1 MKWKGFAVGCLFL
14 FLVSTVTPM
23 IVGEDIKTAQAFS
36 SEKTRNSIEMNRYTI
51 YRFPEGYPNV
61 SNSHEPGETTNPVSD
76 VGVEKLFQ
84 SLGSSG
90 GQIDSPW
97 PMQGHDAV
105 HSGRGVD
112 STESNFGQDLWAYQ
126 TQGIFYGSP
135 VIDSQET
142 IYFLCRSLYAL
153 RSNGTLKWLYS
164 SGGSTETSPAIDDNG
179 TIYYGTSGVDNRFYA
194 INSNGSLKWFIQTAK
209 VMASPVIS
217 PDGTIIFPNSHANQL
232 VALYP
237 NGTKKWE
244 FQTNHVIY
252 STPAVGPDGTV
263 YVGSHDCYIYAVNP
277 NGTLKWSFLTGAW
290 VHGSPSIG
298 TEGTV
303 YCGSDD
309 GYLYALYPNNG
320 SMKWRLAIGA
330 SYASPTIGL
339 DGTLYLGVWEKRF
352 YAINPDGIVKWSF
365 DTSPG
370 KVWGSTAAL
379 SADGTLYFATA
390 DLEWSG
396 GVELIALEVN
406 GTVKWRRPLSSTFSS
421 PAIGRNGTVYIG
433 NTDYHGELRAFGYGL
448 LQVEANGPYEGD
460 DRTPINFT
468 GSIIGGLPPYTFH
481 WDFGDGGTSSEQ
493 NPTYRY
499 TAIGT
504 YTATFTIQ
512 DSEGNESSDTAN
524 VTITYALPSVT
535 LVKPVLA
542 IYIMNIKVLPLSPDH
557 FIGPYIIGPIV
568 VKVDAYQE
576 QFGIDRVEFY
586 INDRLRNVDKEAPYN
601 WAWIIPTIRYVKLS
615 VCAIDN
621 SGNCSKFV
629 ETWPMKIF

>member
-1 MKWKGFAVGCLFL
+1 MRSKLQMLFVIYVI
-14 FLVSTVTPM
+14 FVFTANLVSPVISLSSDQGIVFKESSNNLRLPQHLILEIILPPITYNESNINYLLSSIDGNTDTV
-23 IVGEDIKTAQAFS
+23 
-36 SEKTRNSIEMNRYTI
+36 
-51 YRFPEGYPNV
+51 
-61 SNSHEPGETTNPVSD
+61 
-76 VGVEKLFQ
+76 
-84 SLGSSG
+84 
-90 GQIDSPW
+90 W
-97 PMQGHDAV
+97 PMQGHDST
-105 HSGRGVD
+105 HSGRGID
-112 STESNFGQDLWAYQ
+112 STERNFGQDLWMYPS
-126 TQGIFYGSP
+126 QGNLYGSP
-135 VIDSQET
+135 VIDSQGT
-142 IYFLCRSLYAL
+142 IYICAFNLYAL
-153 RSNGTLKWLYS
+153 NSNGTLKWFYPNKC
-164 SGGSTETSPAIDDNG
+164 TMQTAPAIGDNG
-179 TIYYGTSGVDNRFYA
+179 TIYYGTSMGSDDRFYA
-194 INSNGSLKWFIQTAK
+194 FNPNGTFKWFIPTAK
-209 VMASPVIS
+209 IMASPTIS
-217 PDGTIIFPNSHANQL
+217 PDGTIIFPNSHANKL

-244 FQTNHVIY
+244 FPTNHVIY
-252 STPAVGPDGTV
+252 STPAVGSDGTV
-263 YVGSHDCYIYAVNP
+263 YVGSHDRYIYAVNP

-290 VHGSPSIG
+290 VHGSPSIAND
-298 TEGTV
+298 GTV

-320 SMKWRLAIGA
+320 SMKWRLAIGS

-352 YAINPDGIVKWSF
+352 YAINPDGTVKWSF

-396 GVELIALEVN
+396 GVEFISLWTN

-421 PAIGRNGTVYIG
+421 PAIGRDGTVYIG
-433 NTDYHGELRAFGYGL
+433 NTDYHGQLRAFGYGR
-448 LQVEANGPYEGD
+448 LQAEANGPYKGD
-460 DRTPINFT
+460 DQTPIKFT

-493 NPTYRY
+493 NPSYRY
-499 TAIGT
+499 TTIGT
-504 YTATFTIQ
+504 YTATFTIR
-512 DSEGNESSDTAN
+512 DGEGNESSDAAN

-557 FIGPYIIGPIV
+557 FIGPYIIGPII

-576 QFGIDRVEFY
+576 PFGIDRVEFY
-586 INDRLRNVDKEAPYN
+586 INDRLRHVDKETPYS
-601 WAWIIPTIRYVKLS
+601 WAWIIPTIRCVKLS
-615 VCAIDN
+615 VCAVDN
-621 SGNCSKFV
+621 SGNYSKFV

>member
-1 MKWKGFAVGCLFL
+1 MPSKVHMIFAIYVIFV
-14 FLVSTVTPM
+14 FTANLVSPVISSSSNQGIVFKESSKNLRLPQHLALESILPPIKYNESHVNYLLLSIDENTDTVW
-23 IVGEDIKTAQAFS
+23 
-36 SEKTRNSIEMNRYTI
+36 
-51 YRFPEGYPNV
+51 
-61 SNSHEPGETTNPVSD
+61 
-76 VGVEKLFQ
+76 L
-84 SLGSSG
+84 
-90 GQIDSPW
+90 
-97 PMQGHDAV
+97 MQGHDAA
-105 HSGRGVD
+105 HTGRSFNG
-112 STESNFGQDLWAYQ
+112 TECNYAQDLWRYE
-126 TQGIFYGSP
+126 TSSVLYGSP
-135 VIDSQET
+135 VIDSEGT
-142 IYFLCRSLYAL
+142 VYFGSFSLQAFNP
-153 RSNGTLKWLYS
+153 NGTLKWAHP
-164 SGGSTETSPAIDDNG
+164 GNMETAPAIDDNG
-179 TIYYGTSGVDNRFYA
+179 IIYYGTSRGVDDRFYA
-194 INSNGSLKWFIQTAK
+194 IYPNGTLKWFIPTAK
-209 VMASPVIS
+209 IMASPVIS
-217 PDGTIIFPNSHANQL
+217 PDGTIIFPNSHANTL
-232 VALYP
+232 IAIHP

-244 FQTNHVIY
+244 FLTNHVIY
-252 STPAVGPDGTV
+252 STPAVGSDGTV
-263 YVGSHDCYIYAVNP
+263 YVGSHDCYVYAVNP

-298 TEGTV
+298 SDGTI

-320 SMKWRLAIGA
+320 SMKWQLAIGA

-352 YAINPDGIVKWSF
+352 YAINPDGTIKWSF

-379 SADGTLYFATA
+379 SADGTMYFATA

-396 GVELIALEVN
+396 GVELIALWTN
-406 GTVKWRRPLSSTFSS
+406 GIVKWRRPFSSTFSS
-421 PAIGRNGTVYIG
+421 PAIGRDGTLYIG
-433 NTDYHGELRAFGYGL
+433 NNKEHDVGQLRALGYGS
-448 LQVEANGPYEGD
+448 LQADANGPYEGD
-460 DRTPINFT
+460 DQMPINFT
-468 GSIIGGLPPYTFH
+468 GSIIGGLPPYTFN

-493 NPTYRY
+493 NPSYRY

-504 YTATFTIQ
+504 YTATFIIR

-576 QFGIDRVEFY
+576 PFGIDRVEFY
-586 INDRLRNVDKEAPYN
+586 INDQLRHVDKEAPYS
-601 WAWIIPTIRYVKLS
+601 WAWIIPTIRCVKLS
-615 VCAIDN
+615 VCAVDN